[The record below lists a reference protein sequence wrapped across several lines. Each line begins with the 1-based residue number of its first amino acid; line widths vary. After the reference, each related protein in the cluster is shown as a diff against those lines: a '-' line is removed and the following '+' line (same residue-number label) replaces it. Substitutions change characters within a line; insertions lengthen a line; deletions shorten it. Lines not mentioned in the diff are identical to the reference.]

1 MDTTATTSEP
11 APRFQGRL
19 RPRKEGYD
27 ALLARLSHQSV
38 VKHYDAYGD
47 IEWDSPELAID
58 PDDPRWALSSQETL
72 GATSW
77 YQAQPQEVRTRIGL
91 HSTACKM
98 RIGLEFESILKRGL
112 LEYAATLPNNAPE
125 LRYAY
130 HEVIEEAHHSLMFSE
145 FVRRTGL
152 EVPGLPKRLQRP
164 ARHVV
169 GLGRRFPELF
179 FIFVLGGEE
188 PIDHAQREALRSD
201 VELHPLLKRIMQIHT
216 TEEARHLCFA
226 REYLRRTVPAL
237 GPMRKLTLQVEA
249 PFILSQMA
257 ALMLQA
263 PEYVIR
269 TYDIPDEVVREAYTH
284 NRDHRRSVHESL
296 ETVRQL
302 CVELG
307 IAGPGW
313 TRQLWRRLGIWPK
326 QG

>member
-1 MDTTATTSEP
+1 MEAAATTS

-19 RPRKEGYD
+19 RPRNESYE

-47 IEWDSPELAID
+47 IAWDSPEFAID
-58 PDDPRWALSSQETL
+58 PDDTRWALPPSDTL

-77 YQAQPQEVRTRIGL
+77 YQAQPQSVQTRIGL

-98 RIGLEFESILKRGL
+98 RIGVEFESVLKRGL
-112 LEYAATLPNNAPE
+112 LEYAATLPSDAPE

-130 HEVIEEAHHSLMFSE
+130 HEVIEEAQHSLMFSE
-145 FVRRTGL
+145 FVTRTGMQ
-152 EVPGLPKRLQRP
+152 VPGLPARIQRA

-188 PIDHAQREALRSD
+188 PIDHAQREALRSSED
-201 VELHPLLKRIMQIHT
+201 IHPLLRRIMQIHT

-237 GPMRKLTLQVEA
+237 GAVRKVVLQLEA

-257 ALMLQA
+257 RLMMQA
-263 PEYVIR
+263 PDYVVR
-269 TYDIPDEVVREAYTH
+269 TYGIPDEVVRQAYTR
-284 NRDHRRSVHESL
+284 NRDHRRMVHESL
-296 ETVRQL
+296 ESVRLL

-307 IAGPGW
+307 IVGPGW
-313 TRQLWRRLGIWPK
+313 TQKLWRRLGIWPK
-326 QG
+326 GA